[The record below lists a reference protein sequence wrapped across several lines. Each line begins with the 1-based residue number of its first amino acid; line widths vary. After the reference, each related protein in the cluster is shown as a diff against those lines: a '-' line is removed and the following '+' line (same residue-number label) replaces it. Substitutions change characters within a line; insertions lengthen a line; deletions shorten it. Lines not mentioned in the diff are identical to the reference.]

1 MTDDI
6 VTRLRQEWEYGN
18 NAKGCDYEMFAEA
31 ANEIERLRAERSH
44 WQGQYESAMSM
55 IDKMD
60 DELEQFHNDYNMVEI
75 VAKYGEKLENAWDPE
90 RLAEFQDEI
99 IKAEER
105 HRAYEWNLIMKKRV
119 AGNE

>member
-1 MTDDI
+1 MCA
-6 VTRLRQEWEYGN
+6 LL
-18 NAKGCDYEMFAEA
+18 AEA
-31 ANEIERLRAERSH
+31 VNEIERLRAERSH

-90 RLAEFQDEI
+90 RLAEFQDAI